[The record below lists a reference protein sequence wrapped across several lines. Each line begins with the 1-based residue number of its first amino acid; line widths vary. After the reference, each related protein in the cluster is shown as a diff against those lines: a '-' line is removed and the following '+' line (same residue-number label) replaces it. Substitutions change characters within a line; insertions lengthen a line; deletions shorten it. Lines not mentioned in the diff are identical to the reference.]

1 MQKILLVLLITLT
14 SLPVRAE
21 TKNTPKTVLT
31 VGIVPQQAATK
42 TARLWA
48 PIFRYISEKTGYVI
62 KLKTA
67 PNIPVFEKRVAA
79 GEYDIAYMNPYH
91 YVVFSEKPGYR
102 AFARQKDKRIVGIL
116 VSKNGGPVKKITDLS
131 GKTLAFPSPAA
142 FAASILPR
150 AFLKQ
155 QGIAFT
161 PKYVKSHDSVYRN
174 VAKGFL
180 PAGGGIIRT
189 LNSAEPEVRGQL
201 DILWKSSGY
210 TPHAFAVHPRIDAKT
225 VKRLRE
231 KMVAMAQEQKGREL
245 LSAIKFKGVVEA
257 KTGDWDD
264 VRALDIHLLDAS
276 SSKVEK

>member
-1 MQKILLVLLITLT
+1 MQKLLLVLFMILIFF
-14 SLPVRAE
+14 PVQAE
-21 TKNTPKTVLT
+21 AKSAPKTVLT
-31 VGIVPQQAATK
+31 FGIVPQQAATK
-42 TARLWA
+42 TARLWS
-48 PIFRYISEKTGYVI
+48 PIFRYISEKTRYVI

-91 YVVFSEKPGYR
+91 YVVFSKRPGYR

-150 AFLKQ
+150 AYLKQ

-161 PKYVKSHDSVYRN
+161 TKYVKSHDSAYRN

-189 LNSAEPEVRGQL
+189 LNSTEPEIRRQL
-201 DILWKSSGY
+201 DVLWKSSGY
-210 TPHAFAVHPRIDAKT
+210 TPHAFAAHPRID
-225 VKRLRE
+225 VKVVKHLRE
-231 KMVAMAQEQKGREL
+231 AMVAMAQEQKGRDL

-257 KTGDWDD
+257 KSEDWDD